1 VSYARDLLAELHA
14 AGLAVTADGD
24 RLVIRPGSRLTA
36 SLRERARTHKA
47 ALLDL
52 LGGRAEPPV
61 EPTAWRWRLSFP
73 DGAVLDLR
81 CLPEATR
88 GELLSEY
95 PGAVD
100 AEPLAEVCAA
110 ALGDDEADELQQM
123 VEQLAERH
131 GCPPDEQA
139 LMLAEA
145 LADPAAALRAF
156 RRMLAEPAHV
166 HVSDHTSDRPPPVT
180 VH

>member
-1 VSYARDLLAELHA
+1 MTAARLLDDLRT
-14 AGLAVTADGD
+14 AGLTVTADGD
-24 RLVIRPGSRLTA
+24 RLVIRPGSRLPD
-36 SLRERARTHKA
+36 SLRERVRTHKA

-52 LGGRAEPPV
+52 LGGRTEPPV

-81 CLPEATR
+81 CLPEASR

-95 PGAVD
+95 PAAVS
-100 AEPLAEVCAA
+100 AEPAPEGYAA

-123 VEQLAERH
+123 VEQLAERY

-139 LMLAEA
+139 AMLDEA
-145 LADPAAALRAF
+145 LRDPAAALRAF